1 MAVTNHRIVT
11 GTAGGA
17 TNALGD
23 SFSNVGSGADV
34 TWPTSG
40 NPSYANTGFSYLTS
54 GAAGTVASWTNLTTA
69 SDRGTHYA
77 WDAQGDGDSK
87 PAWATGPGYVEVAPS
102 SATPNSRVEFISQS
116 VAQSISATASNLTDG
131 FTVTFGFQWVI
142 NGTYLA
148 DATPA
153 HNTGSGGGAV
163 GIIEAD
169 HDATAQSFRLQYT
182 TRNVGGLAP
191 GIIPNLLTSY
201 PGTDTQA
208 SIVGGANSAYPMSA
222 LGFNKWYQVTI
233 RVKAASTA
241 GAEDGKVFVF
251 VNGQLVMTT
260 TGADSFFTTTA
271 RIGKLCALFYPY
283 TTAESTVKFRYCGP
297 VVIRTVPD
305 ADVAATIKPLWHDN
319 VTDDRDIV
327 RHYPAAFANPS
338 TDTTLTGAPWNA
350 SGTVGTL
357 PTIGTAYGSGGT
369 FMGRRRFVVAGTA
382 AQTFTLDLNWNIW
395 DGDAEDSIIGP
406 NGWTHLSFNDI
417 YAVADG
423 TVQWIIKHSD
433 GSTLHDFEI
442 DEVANTFSIDGV
454 VVQSGLASAHRW
466 QVVVSM
472 KAGQSVFILHDL
484 TLDTKSAAMVRSYST
499 TNTWTADGLGQP
511 HCNVTY
517 GASESIEIGG
527 LSVFRRNRIIEA
539 DSFTSSAAHTT
550 TPEYHCA
557 AQRCGQYWNQAADF
571 TVGNGYDP
579 CPLAGGFDGVDICMC
594 LARSGGKL
602 SESETHFWSALANCP
617 DLHGILQC
625 GVVNDATASAAS
637 DAEALAIAESIAA
650 RAVRF
655 ARLCV
660 RTSGTA
666 IIIGAPDIIAGSLS
680 GSYTAYAMTIPD
692 LYNSIAGEYIAEAR
706 FDDGKVWWLP
716 VADCIPPSVVVVSS
730 DGIHPSGSTV
740 YGDRWIVLYAHI
752 LKSILPSL
760 PGYNLDGSVT
770 KSTPG
775 SSGGMI
781 FGMIG
786 N

>member
-40 NPSYANTGFSYLTS
+40 NPSLANTGFFYTN
-54 GAAGTVASWTNLTTA
+54 AEGTSWTNLTTA

-77 WDAQGDGDSK
+77 WGAQGNGDSK
-87 PAWATGPGYVEVAPS
+87 PAWATGPGYVEIAPS
-102 SATPNSRVEFISQS
+102 AATPNSRVEFISQ
-116 VAQSISATASNLTDG
+116 AIATSIGGTASNLSNG

-142 NGTYLA
+142 NGTYTA
-148 DATPA
+148 DTTPA
-153 HNTGSGGGAV
+153 HNVGTGGGLVALL
-163 GIIEAD
+163 EDD
-169 HDATAQSFRLQYT
+169 HAATSFALQFV
-182 TRNVGGLAP
+182 TRNVGGIAP
-191 GIIPNLLTSY
+191 GIYAYPNSAYT
-201 PGTDTQA
+201 GTETVA
-208 SIVGGANSAYPMSA
+208 SIVGGLNSAYPMAS
-222 LGFNKWYQVTI
+222 LGFNKWYQITVRWMQATN
-233 RVKAASTA
+233 STSN
-241 GAEDGKVFVF
+241 DGKVFLYI
-251 VNGQLVMTT
+251 NGQLVATC
-260 TGADSFFTTTA
+260 TGADTWMSAAT
-271 RIGKLCALFYPY
+271 RVGKLCALFYPY
-283 TTAESTVKFRYCGP
+283 TTCPSTVKFRYCGP
-297 VVIRTVPD
+297 VMVRTVPS
-305 ADVAATIKPLWHDN
+305 ADVAATIRPLWHDN

-338 TDTTLTGAPWNA
+338 TDATLTGAPWNA

-357 PTIGTAYGSGGT
+357 PTIGTHYGSGGT

-382 AQTFTLDLNWNIW
+382 AQTFALDLNWNIW

-433 GSTLHDFEI
+433 GSALHDFEI

-484 TLDTKSAAMVRSYST
+484 TLNTKSAAMVRSYST

-557 AQRCGQYWNQAADF
+557 AQRCGQYWNQACDF

-579 CPLAGGFDGVDICMC
+579 CPLSGGFDGVDICMC

-637 DAEALAIAESIAA
+637 DAAALAIAESIAA

-680 GSYTAYAMTIPD
+680 GSYTAYAKTIPD
-692 LYNSIAGEYIAEAR
+692 LYNSIVGEYIAEAR
-706 FDDGKVWWLP
+706 LDDGKVWWLP
-716 VADCIPPSVVVVSS
+716 VADCIPPNVVVVSS
-730 DGIHPSGSTV
+730 DGIHPSGSTD

-760 PGYNLDGSVT
+760 PGYNADGSVM